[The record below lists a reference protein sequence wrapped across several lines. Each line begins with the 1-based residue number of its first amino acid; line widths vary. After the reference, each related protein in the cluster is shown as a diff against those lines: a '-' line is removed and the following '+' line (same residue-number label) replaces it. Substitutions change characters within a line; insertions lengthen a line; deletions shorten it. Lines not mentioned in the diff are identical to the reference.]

1 MKRDHAHLIPDA
13 PALQSRSAFE
23 QTASAALDAVSQTTL
38 EPLSEWLYRAPR
50 WLPTAHAQTIV
61 PALFAQ
67 RPAVK
72 YRRERWATPDGDFI
86 DLDWLAYD
94 AYDVDGEGNQ
104 RADSSAASTDASHP
118 EPRERRNPAATSFD
132 ETAALHDGVG
142 RETVAAQAANPPP
155 APSAP
160 LFVLFHGL
168 EGSSDSHYARVL
180 MAEAKARGWFGVV
193 PHFRSCGGSMNLLP
207 RFYHLADSA
216 EVDWVLRRLKAQH
229 PGPVIA
235 AGVSLGGNVL
245 LRWLCEQEQ
254 DAAAILDAAAAISA
268 PLDVHAGGHA
278 ISQGFGMVY
287 TRSFLKTLKRKAQAK
302 LDQYPGL
309 FDRDAMLAARTLHAF
324 DNAVTAPL
332 HGFRDTDDY
341 WTSATTRPFLPRIAI
356 PTLVLNA
363 RNDPFLPGR
372 VLPSAA
378 EVSAAVTLDQ
388 PAHGG
393 HVGFM
398 TGPFPGRIDWL
409 SQRVFGYLQTHVHH
423 VHRDH
428 HAAHQTDSEHG

>member
-13 PALQSRSAFE
+13 PALASRSALK
-23 QTASAALDAVSQTTL
+23 QTASAALNAVSQTTL
-38 EPLSEWLYRAPR
+38 EPLAEWLYRAPR

-94 AYDVDGEGNQ
+94 IAGEANK
-104 RADSSAASTDASHP
+104 RADSSAATANALHLA
-118 EPRERRNPAATSFD
+118 PRELRNAVATSFD
-132 ETAALHDGVG
+132 ETAALHDSFG

-155 APSAP
+155 NPAAP

-332 HGFRDTDDY
+332 HGFRDTEDY
-341 WTSATTRPFLPRIAI
+341 WTRATTRPYLPRIAI
-356 PTLVLNA
+356 PTLLLNA

-393 HVGFM
+393 HVG
-398 TGPFPGRIDWL
+398 L
-409 SQRVFGYLQTHVHH
+409 
-423 VHRDH
+423 
-428 HAAHQTDSEHG
+428 

>member
-1 MKRDHAHLIPDA
+1 MKRDHAHLLPNA
-13 PALQSRSAFE
+13 PALDASSALE

-38 EPLSEWLYRAPR
+38 EPLAEWLYRAPR

-72 YRRERWATPDGDFI
+72 YRRERWTTPDGDFI

-94 AYDVDGEGNQ
+94 VDGEGGKH
-104 RADSSAASTDASHP
+104 AHSSAATANASP
-118 EPRERRNPAATSFD
+118 PVAPRELRNAVATSFD
-132 ETAALHDGVG
+132 ETAALHDSAG
-142 RETVAAQAANPPP
+142 RDTAAARGTNPPP
-155 APSAP
+155 DPAAP

-229 PGPVIA
+229 AGPVIA

-287 TRSFLKTLKRKAQAK
+287 TRSFLKTLKRKALAK

-309 FDRDAMLAARTLHAF
+309 FDRDAMLAARTMHAF
-324 DNAVTAPL
+324 DNAVTAPV

-341 WTSATTRPFLPRIAI
+341 WTRATTRPYLPRIAI
-356 PTLVLNA
+356 PTLLLNA

-372 VLPSAA
+372 VLPSEA

-409 SQRVFGYLQTHVHH
+409 SQRVFGYLQTYVRPVDQVHH
-423 VHRDH
+423 V
-428 HAAHQTDSEHG
+428 AHQTDSEHG

>member
-1 MKRDHAHLIPDA
+1 MKRDHAHLLPAA
-13 PALQSRSAFE
+13 PALDTPSTLE
-23 QTASAALDAVSQTTL
+23 QTASVPLDAAREPL
-38 EPLSEWLYRAPR
+38 EPLTEWLYQAPR

-72 YRRERWATPDGDFI
+72 YQRERWTTPDGDFI

-94 AYDVDGEGNQ
+94 ADGENKTRDHSNGAITN
-104 RADSSAASTDASHP
+104 ASHP
-118 EPRERRNPAATSFD
+118 ASCGLLRNGVATSFD
-132 ETAALHDGVG
+132 EATTLRDGVG
-142 RETVAAQAANPPP
+142 LDTTAGGTNPSPGP
-155 APSAP
+155 AAP

-180 MAEAKARGWFGVV
+180 MAEAKARGWLGVV

-287 TRSFLKTLKRKAQAK
+287 TRSFLKTLKHKALAK

-309 FDRDAMLAARTLHAF
+309 FDRDAMLAARTMHAF

-332 HGFRDTDDY
+332 HGFRDTNDY
-341 WTSATTRPFLPRIAI
+341 WTRATTRPYLPRIAI
-356 PTLVLNA
+356 PTLLLNA

-423 VHRDH
+423 VHH
-428 HAAHQTDSEHG
+428 VAHQTDSEHG

>member
-1 MKRDHAHLIPDA
+1 MKRDSDHLIPPG
-13 PALQSRSAFE
+13 PARNSSLDTLSA
-23 QTASAALDAVSQTTL
+23 LGVL
-38 EPLSEWLYRAPR
+38 NEPLIDLLYRAPR

-61 PALFAQ
+61 PALFGH
-67 RPAVK
+67 RPTVG
-72 YRRERWATPDGDFI
+72 YRRERWTTPDGDFI
-86 DLDWLAYD
+86 DLDWVSYD
-94 AYDVDGEGNQ
+94 ADAVVQ
-104 RADSSAASTDASHP
+104 ADP
-118 EPRERRNPAATSFD
+118 PRGDIR
-132 ETAALHDGVG
+132 
-142 RETVAAQAANPPP
+142 QAGSKAP
-155 APSAP
+155 APNAP

-180 MAEAKARGWFGVV
+180 MAEAKARGWHGVV
-193 PHFRSCGGSMNLLP
+193 PHFRSCSGSMNLLP

-229 PGPVIA
+229 PGPIIA
-235 AGVSLGGNVL
+235 VGVSLGGNVL
-245 LRWLCEQEQ
+245 LRWLCAQEQ
-254 DAAAILDAAAAISA
+254 DAATILDAAAAISA

-287 TRSFLKTLKRKAQAK
+287 TRSFLKTLKRKALAK

-341 WTSATTRPFLPRIAI
+341 WTRATTRPHLPRIAI
-356 PTLVLNA
+356 PTLLLNA

-409 SQRVFGYLQTHVHH
+409 SQRVFGYLQTHVRH
-423 VHRDH
+423 VKPAPQPMDAENR
-428 HAAHQTDSEHG
+428 G

>member
-1 MKRDHAHLIPDA
+1 MKRGSSHLIAPGPARATASDGDA
-13 PALQSRSAFE
+13 PSTPSAV
-23 QTASAALDAVSQTTL
+23 DAIVD
-38 EPLSEWLYRAPR
+38 PLVDLLYQAPR

-61 PALFAQ
+61 PALFAR
-67 RPAVK
+67 RPMVE
-72 YRRERWATPDGDFI
+72 YRRERWTTPDGDFI
-86 DLDWLAYD
+86 DLDWLDKAGSN
-94 AYDVDGEGNQ
+94 A
-104 RADSSAASTDASHP
+104 AD
-118 EPRERRNPAATSFD
+118 
-132 ETAALHDGVG
+132 TA
-142 RETVAAQAANPPP
+142 QSQPQ
-155 APSAP
+155 AP

-180 MAEAKARGWFGVV
+180 MAEAQARGWLGVV
-193 PHFRSCGGSMNLLP
+193 PHFRSCSGSMNLLP

-216 EVDWVLRRLKAQH
+216 EVDWILRRLKAQH
-229 PGPVIA
+229 KGPVVA

-254 DAAAILDAAAAISA
+254 DASAILDAAAAISA

-287 TRSFLKTLKRKAQAK
+287 TRSFLKTLKSKALAK

-309 FDRDAMLAARTLHAF
+309 FDRDAMLAARTMHAF
-324 DNAVTAPL
+324 DNAVTAPV

-341 WTSATTRPFLPRIAI
+341 WTRATTGPFLPRIAA

-372 VLPSAA
+372 VLPSVT

-409 SQRVFGYLQTHVHH
+409 SQRVFGYLQTHVRQ
-423 VHRDH
+423 V
-428 HAAHQTDSEHG
+428 AAASANTDSTHG

>member
-1 MKRDHAHLIPDA
+1 MKRDPAHLIPPG
-13 PALQSRSAFE
+13 PARNSSLDTPSA
-23 QTASAALDAVSQTTL
+23 LGAVSA
-38 EPLSEWLYRAPR
+38 PLIDLLYRAPR

-61 PALFAQ
+61 PALFAH
-67 RPAVK
+67 RPVVK

-86 DLDWLAYD
+86 DLDWLS
-94 AYDVDGEGNQ
+94 YDVDAE
-104 RADSSAASTDASHP
+104 AD
-118 EPRERRNPAATSFD
+118 PARSEARKATSSPFD
-132 ETAALHDGVG
+132 ETTPLRDN
-142 RETVAAQAANPPP
+142 ANTGSKTP
-155 APSAP
+155 APLPSNVP

-168 EGSSDSHYARVL
+168 EGSSDSHYARIL
-180 MAEAKARGWFGVV
+180 MAEAKARGWHGVV
-193 PHFRSCGGSMNLLP
+193 PHFRSCSGSMNLLP

-254 DAAAILDAAAAISA
+254 DAANILDAAAAISA
-268 PLDVHAGGHA
+268 PLDVHAGGYA

-287 TRSFLKTLKRKAQAK
+287 TLSFLKTLKRKALAK

-309 FDRDAMLAARTLHAF
+309 FDRDAMLAARTMHAF

-341 WTSATTRPFLPRIAI
+341 WTRATTRPYLPRIAI
-356 PTLVLNA
+356 PTLLLNA

-372 VLPSAA
+372 VLPSEA

-409 SQRVFGYLQTHVHH
+409 SQRVFGYLHTHVRRVKPVLHS
-423 VHRDH
+423 
-428 HAAHQTDSEHG
+428 TDSENHG

>member
-1 MKRDHAHLIPDA
+1 MKRDPAHLISVA
-13 PALQSRSAFE
+13 PARDSRSAPE
-23 QTASAALDAVSQTTL
+23 QSASAALDAVSD
-38 EPLSEWLYRAPR
+38 PLPQPLAEWLYRAPR

-72 YRRERWATPDGDFI
+72 YRRERWTTPDGDFI
-86 DLDWLAYD
+86 DLDWVSYD
-94 AYDVDGEGNQ
+94 AEGENG
-104 RADSSAASTDASHP
+104 A
-118 EPRERRNPAATSFD
+118 
-132 ETAALHDGVG
+132 TAAQTPLSPD
-142 RETVAAQAANPPP
+142 
-155 APSAP
+155 PSAP

-229 PGPVIA
+229 AGPVVA

-268 PLDVHAGGHA
+268 PLDVHAGGYA

-287 TRSFLKTLKRKAQAK
+287 TRSFLKTLKCKALAK

-341 WTSATTRPFLPRIAI
+341 WTRATTRPYLPRIAI
-356 PTLVLNA
+356 PTLLLNA

-372 VLPSAA
+372 VLPSAT

-409 SQRVFGYLQTHVHH
+409 SQRVFGYLQTHVQH
-423 VHRDH
+423 VATH
-428 HAAHQTDSEHG
+428 TDSKHG